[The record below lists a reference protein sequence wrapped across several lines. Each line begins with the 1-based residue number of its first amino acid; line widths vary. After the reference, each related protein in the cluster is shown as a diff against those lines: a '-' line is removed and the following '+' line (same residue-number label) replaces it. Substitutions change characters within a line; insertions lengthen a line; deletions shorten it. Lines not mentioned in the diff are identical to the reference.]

1 MSAQR
6 WVVEA
11 PGKPLARVDF
21 ELQKP
26 EANEV
31 VVEVAGCGV
40 CHTDLGFY
48 FDGVSPRHP
57 FPLALGHEISGRV
70 VDAVNDAKDWLDK
83 AVIVPA
89 VIPCGSCDLCKR
101 DRGAICRKQVSP
113 GFDMHGGFATHV
125 TVPATGLCEVDLE
138 RLAAIGMELAD
149 ASVVADALTTPYQA
163 MLQAEVEPGDLAI
176 VVGVGG
182 VGGYAVQIA
191 AAMGATVVAIDV
203 DSSKLEQIK
212 DFGASLRINTKEV
225 QGRDIR
231 NAIREFAKENNLR
244 QTEWKIFECS
254 GTIAGQSTAYGL
266 LTFGACLLVVG
277 FTMEKVEIKLSNLMA
292 FHARALGNW
301 GCQPKYY
308 PDALELVLSGKVAM
322 LPFIERHP
330 LSDINEVFAQAHD
343 GKLARRAILT
353 PDKDSDSK

>member
-6 WVVEA
+6 WVVEE

-21 ELQKP
+21 ELEEPQ
-26 EANEV
+26 ANEV

-57 FPLALGHEISGRV
+57 FPLALGHEISGQV
-70 VDAVNDAKDWLDK
+70 VLAGSDALQWQDK

-89 VIPCGSCDLCKR
+89 VIPCGNCALCE
-101 DRGAICRKQVSP
+101 RGRGEICRKQVSP

-125 TVPATGLCEVDLE
+125 TVPAAGLCEVDPE
-138 RLAAIGMELAD
+138 RLAAVGMELAD

-163 MLQAEVEPGDLAI
+163 IVHAEVEPGDLAI
-176 VVGVGG
+176 VVGIGG

-191 AAMGATVVAIDV
+191 AAKGATVVAIDV
-203 DSSKLEQIK
+203 DPAKLEQIEEY
-212 DFGASLRINTKEV
+212 GASLTINNRET
-225 QGRDIR
+225 QGRDVR
-231 NAIREFAKENNLR
+231 NAIRQFAKENELR

-254 GTIAGQSTAYGL
+254 GTSAGQETAYGL
-266 LTFGACLLVVG
+266 LNFGACLSVVG
-277 FTMEKVEIKLSNLMA
+277 FTMDKVNIKLSNLMA

-308 PDALELVLSGKVAM
+308 PDALELVLTGKVSM

-330 LSDINEVFAQAHD
+330 LSTINEVFAQAHD

-353 PDKDSDSK
+353 PDG

>member
-1 MSAQR
+1 VKGSR
-6 WVVEA
+6 WVVEE

-21 ELQKP
+21 ELQEP
-26 EANEV
+26 AANEV

-48 FDGVSPRHP
+48 FGGVSPRHP

-70 VDAVNDAKDWLDK
+70 VRAGSEAKGWQDK

-89 VIPCGSCDLCKR
+89 VIPCGSCELCDR
-101 DRGAICRKQVSP
+101 GRGAICRKQVSP

-125 TVPATGLCEVDLE
+125 TVPATGLCEVDTA
-138 RLAAIGMELAD
+138 RLAEVGMELAD

-163 MLQAEVEPGDLAI
+163 IVQAEVEPGDLAI

-191 AAMGATVVAIDV
+191 AAMGATVAAIDV
-203 DSSKLEQIK
+203 DPAKLEQIK
-212 DFGASLRINTKEV
+212 EYGASLTINTNEV
-225 QGRDIR
+225 QGRDVR
-231 NAIREFAKENNLR
+231 NAIRQFVTENQLR

-254 GTIAGQSTAYGL
+254 GTSAGQSTAYGL
-266 LTFGACLLVVG
+266 LNFGACLSVVG
-277 FTMEKVEIKLSNLMA
+277 FTMEKVELKLSNLMA

-308 PDALELVLSGKVAM
+308 PDALELVLTGEVSM

-330 LSDINEVFAQAHD
+330 LSQINEVFAQAHD

-353 PDKDSDSK
+353 PNA